1 MLDPVSLYF
10 SSVLVSTTAGTV
22 TYLFGRKY
30 PEFRSVK
37 DWGLAT
43 LLIALGTALVI
54 ARGIWNSDFIILISN
69 TILVTGI
76 VLTYRSFRVYRRESL
91 KDVFGIGL
99 ICTAFTVTVLWQL
112 GYVPERLRGA
122 VITGLFALVTW
133 RIVWLFIAQPLQ
145 HARIA
150 QRALVVTYCAYALLN
165 TFRTGAALVG
175 TTNGVLDPTLIEV
188 IYILGNTILWISVTL
203 CVIWMVI
210 ERQHGELKEMAL
222 VDPLTRAMNR
232 NALINAFDKEHS
244 RASRNG
250 TTFAL
255 LLIDVDF
262 FKQFND
268 NHGHLV
274 GDQVL
279 KNIVST
285 LKPTV
290 RQNDS
295 IGRYGGEEFVILL
308 SDVDKSIA
316 LKVAERARRKFEENG
331 VDVNGQNLALTI
343 SIGVAIYPV
352 HGNSWDELIAEAD
365 RALYEAKRNGR
376 NQVVYA
382 GDLQESSAEDSTANQ
397 VVPIP
402 V

>member
-69 TILVTGI
+69 TILVSGI

-99 ICTAFTVTVLWQL
+99 ICTAFAVTVLWQL

-122 VITGLFALVTW
+122 VITGLFALVMW
-133 RIVWLFIAQPLQ
+133 RIVWLFITQPLQ
-145 HARIA
+145 HAKIA
-150 QRALVVTYCAYALLN
+150 QRALVVTYFAYALLN
-165 TFRTGAALVG
+165 SFRTGAAFIG
-175 TTNGVLDPTLIEV
+175 STNGVLDPTLIEV

-255 LLIDVDF
+255 LLLDVDF

-316 LKVAERARRKFEENG
+316 LKVAERARKKFEENG

-343 SIGVAIYPV
+343 SVGVAIYPV

-382 GDLQESSAEDSTANQ
+382 GDLQEPSAEDSTANQ
-397 VVPIP
+397 VVPVP